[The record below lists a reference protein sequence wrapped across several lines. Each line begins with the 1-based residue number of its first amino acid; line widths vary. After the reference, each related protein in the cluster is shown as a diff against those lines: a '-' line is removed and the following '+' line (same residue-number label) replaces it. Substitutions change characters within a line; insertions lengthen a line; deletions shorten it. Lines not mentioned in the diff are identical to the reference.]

1 MTPQAT
7 LVIIFYSTVPFL
19 LLLTLSYLLAS
30 RAKLFSLEFAFWLIA
45 YQFIF
50 IGALSVGLVQS
61 HIGCPMPLGEC
72 YVDGYPVE
80 LEIISSAIG
89 FSMMAWVLGA
99 IAIIGLNVV
108 SIFKKSA

>member
-1 MTPQAT
+1 
-7 LVIIFYSTVPFL
+7 
-19 LLLTLSYLLAS
+19 
-30 RAKLFSLEFAFWLIA
+30 
-45 YQFIF
+45 
-50 IGALSVGLVQS
+50 
-61 HIGCPMPLGEC
+61 MPLGEC

-89 FSMMAWVLGA
+89 FSVMAWVLGA